1 MAADAERGVLRG
13 RYRLERVLGQ
23 GGMAR
28 TWLAVDQEREQAL
41 WAAGSFPE
49 DLDADGVPD
58 AARVA
63 IKELPLSRLREWK
76 DLALFEKEARVL
88 GELDHPDIPR
98 HVESFLEQEEGG
110 STFYLIEEW
119 IDGVSLKQ
127 SLDQGEVF
135 SEARAR
141 ELLWQIAPIL
151 HYLHDRAPPVVHRD
165 IKPSNLIVRRDGRVA
180 LIDFGAVREVK
191 GGDESGPLSTV
202 VGTFGYMAPE
212 QLHGRALPTSDMYSL
227 GVTVCQLLCR
237 RDPSEMPVKGRPFAV
252 DFRAHCKVSAGFGAL
267 LDEMLEPDPDERL
280 PDAQALLRALD
291 ELDGGPR
298 APAVGREADEVG
310 PQEPQEALVA
320 QRQPRGLEP
329 AQRLYAFWD
338 LPSRTGYVGVGLA
351 LLLTPS
357 VLPMLLLM
365 LWFGPRA
372 VRSFQEGKRNQ
383 ELLRRGTLL
392 EGEVVQ
398 LRPAMG
404 GRCVLRYKYVAHR
417 QSFEAALEV
426 KRRLVEGL
434 APGDPLWVAVDPY
447 QPQDSVPLLG
457 RVAR

>member
-1 MAADAERGVLRG
+1 
-13 RYRLERVLGQ
+13 
-23 GGMAR
+23 MAR

-202 VGTFGYMAPE
+202 VGTFRAIARPRAAHE
-212 QLHGRALPTSDMYSL
+212 RHVLVGRDGVPAAVPTRSERDARQGEALR
-227 GVTVCQLLCR
+227 G
-237 RDPSEMPVKGRPFAV
+237 
-252 DFRAHCKVSAGFGAL
+252 GFSGAL
-267 LDEMLEPDPDERL
+267 QGE
-280 PDAQALLRALD
+280 
-291 ELDGGPR
+291 
-298 APAVGREADEVG
+298 
-310 PQEPQEALVA
+310 
-320 QRQPRGLEP
+320 RGL
-329 AQRLYAFWD
+329 
-338 LPSRTGYVGVGLA
+338 
-351 LLLTPS
+351 
-357 VLPMLLLM
+357 
-365 LWFGPRA
+365 
-372 VRSFQEGKRNQ
+372 
-383 ELLRRGTLL
+383 RG
-392 EGEVVQ
+392 
-398 LRPAMG
+398 A
-404 GRCVLRYKYVAHR
+404 
-417 QSFEAALEV
+417 
-426 KRRLVEGL
+426 
-434 APGDPLWVAVDPY
+434 
-447 QPQDSVPLLG
+447 LG
-457 RVAR
+457 RDAGARPRRAAARRAGAAAGLG